1 MSTSGR
7 LTPLGRRRAGRTAA
21 ALVAAAI
28 GMGGL
33 AACSDSAGPEAG
45 AVTTEDLQEIEDDL
59 GALEER
65 VGVLEDGLPDADA
78 PVDPVNPADPVIE
91 DEDGVFEDAQA
102 LIGQEVTVSAG
113 VSEVITTTDVGSAF
127 RIGNET
133 GEPIAVVN
141 ASPPAQLE
149 VDDVV
154 RVSGT
159 VVTVQ
164 RDTFEQDF
172 GIAADELF
180 DDPDAFFSAFEGEVA
195 IAADRM
201 EVLQEQAE
209 G

>member
-7 LTPLGRRRAGRTAA
+7 LTPLHTRRAGRAATA
-21 ALVAAAI
+21 LIAAAI

-33 AACSDSAGPEAG
+33 AACGDSAGPEAG
-45 AVTTEDLQEIEDDL
+45 GVTTEDLQGIQDDL

-65 VGVLEDGLPDADA
+65 VGGLEDQQADAGADANA
-78 PVDPVNPADPVIE
+78 PVDPTVE
-91 DEDGVFEDAQA
+91 DEAGVFEDAQS
-102 LIGQEVTVSAG
+102 LIGQQVTVSAG

-133 GEPIAVVN
+133 GEPIAVLS
-141 ASPPAQLE
+141 ATPPAQLQ

-159 VVTVQ
+159 VVQVQ

-180 DDPDAFFSAFEGEVA
+180 DDPDVFFNTFEGEAAV
-195 IAADRM
+195 AADRI
-201 EVLQEQAE
+201 EVLQEQTN
-209 G
+209 

>member
-1 MSTSGR
+1 MSTSR
-7 LTPLGRRRAGRTAA
+7 PLTPLGGRRAGRTAA
-21 ALVAAAI
+21 ALMAAAI

-33 AACSDSAGPEAG
+33 AACGDSAGPEAG
-45 AVTTEDLQEIEDDL
+45 GVTTEDLQGIEDDL
-59 GALEER
+59 SALEER
-65 VGVLEDGLPDADA
+65 VGVLEDAPTDADA
-78 PVDPVNPADPVIE
+78 PVDPVVE

-113 VSEVITTTDVGSAF
+113 VSEVITTTDAGSAF

-133 GEPIAVVN
+133 GEPIAVVS

-195 IAADRM
+195 VAADRT
-201 EVLQEQAE
+201 EVLQEQTE

>member
-1 MSTSGR
+1 MSTSER
-7 LTPLGRRRAGRTAA
+7 LTPLGRRAGRTAA
-21 ALVAAAI
+21 AVLAAAI

-33 AACSDSAGPEAG
+33 AACGDSAGPEAG
-45 AVTTEDLQEIEDDL
+45 GVTTEDLQGIEDDL

-65 VGVLEDGLPDADA
+65 VGALEDAPPDADA
-78 PVDPVNPADPVIE
+78 PVDPVVE
-91 DEDGVFEDAQA
+91 DEAGVFEDAEA
-102 LIGQEVTVSAG
+102 LIGQEVTVSAA
-113 VSEVITTTDVGSAF
+113 VSEVITSTDVGSAF

-180 DDPDAFFSAFEGEVA
+180 DDPDAFFSTFEGEVA
-195 IAADRM
+195 VAADRM
-201 EVLQEQAE
+201 EVLQEQTE

>member
-1 MSTSGR
+1 MITSGR
-7 LTPLGRRRAGRTAA
+7 STPLGRGPAGRTAA

-33 AACSDSAGPEAG
+33 AACGDSAGPEAG
-45 AVTTEDLQEIEDDL
+45 GVTTEDLQGIEDDL
-59 GALEER
+59 SALEER
-65 VGVLEDGLPDADA
+65 VGALEDAPADA
-78 PVDPVNPADPVIE
+78 EAPVDPVIE
-91 DEDGVFEDAQA
+91 DEAGVFEDAEA

-133 GEPIAVVN
+133 GEPIAVVM

-159 VVTVQ
+159 VVKVQ

-172 GIAADELF
+172 GIASDELF
-180 DDPDAFFSAFEGEVA
+180 DDPEAFFSAFEGEVA

-201 EVLQEQAE
+201 EVLQEQTE

>member
-1 MSTSGR
+1 MSTSRR
-7 LTPLGRRRAGRTAA
+7 LTPRGGRRAGRTAA

-33 AACSDSAGPEAG
+33 AACGDSAGPEAG
-45 AVTTEDLQEIEDDL
+45 AVTTEDLQGIEDDL

-65 VGVLEDGLPDADA
+65 VGVLEDAPADA
-78 PVDPVNPADPVIE
+78 GAPADPVVE
-91 DEDGVFEDAQA
+91 DEAGVFEDADA
-102 LIGQEVTVSAG
+102 LLGEEVTVSAG

-127 RIGNET
+127 RIGDET
-133 GEPIAVVN
+133 GEPIAVVM
-141 ASPPAQLE
+141 ARPPAQLE
-149 VDDVV
+149 LDDVV

-159 VVTVQ
+159 VVEVQ

-172 GIAADELF
+172 GIASDELF
-180 DDPDAFFSAFEGEVA
+180 DDPEAFFCDFEGEAA

>member
-21 ALVAAAI
+21 VVMAAAI

-33 AACSDSAGPEAG
+33 AACGDSAGPEAG
-45 AVTTEDLQEIEDDL
+45 GVTTEDLQGVEDDL
-59 GALEER
+59 SALEER
-65 VGVLEDGLPDADA
+65 VGALEDAPADAEA
-78 PVDPVNPADPVIE
+78 PVDPAVE
-91 DEDGVFEDAQA
+91 DEAGVFEDAQA

-133 GEPIAVVN
+133 GEPIAVVM
-141 ASPPAQLE
+141 ASPPAQLD
-149 VDDVV
+149 VNDVV

-159 VVTVQ
+159 VVQVQ

-180 DDPDAFFSAFEGEVA
+180 DDQDAFFSAFEGEVA

-201 EVLQEQAE
+201 EVLQEQTE

>member
-7 LTPLGRRRAGRTAA
+7 MTPFGRRGATRTAT
-21 ALVAAAI
+21 ALIAAAV

-33 AACSDSAGPEAG
+33 AACGDSAGPEAG
-45 AVTTEDLQEIEDDL
+45 GVSTEDLQNIEDDL
-59 GALEER
+59 AGLEER
-65 VGVLEDGLPDADA
+65 VGVLEEGADDAGA
-78 PVDPVNPADPVIE
+78 GTGAGAGAGAGIE
-91 DEDGVFEDAQA
+91 DEAGVFEDAQS

-133 GEPIAVVN
+133 GEPIAVVMAN
-141 ASPPAQLE
+141 PSAQLD
-149 VDDVV
+149 VNDVV

-159 VVTVQ
+159 VVKVQ
-164 RDTFEQDF
+164 RNTFEQDF

-180 DDPDAFFSAFEGEVA
+180 DDADAFFSAFEREVA
-195 IAADRM
+195 IASDRM
-201 EVLQEQAE
+201 EVLQEETE

>member
-1 MSTSGR
+1 MNTSGR

-33 AACSDSAGPEAG
+33 AACGDSAGPEAG
-45 AVTTEDLQEIEDDL
+45 AVTTEDLQEIQDDL

-65 VGVLEDGLPDADA
+65 VGALEDGLPDPDA
-78 PVDPVNPADPVIE
+78 PVDPVVE
-91 DEDGVFEDAQA
+91 DEAGVFEDAEA
-102 LIGQEVTVSAG
+102 LIGQEVTVSAA
-113 VSEVITTTDVGSAF
+113 VSEVITSTDVGSAF
-127 RIGNET
+127 RIGDGT
-133 GEPIAVVN
+133 GEPVAVVE
-141 ASPPAQLE
+141 AGPPAELE

-164 RDTFEQDF
+164 RDTFEEDF

-180 DDPDAFFSAFEGEVA
+180 DDADAFFADFEGEVA